1 MLPTTL
7 EALLVI
13 SLFALPGYV
22 FTTLAR
28 RSVAFAWDTTDL
40 RLILTV
46 LSSGAIIQLVIF
58 VLGAIAQA
66 IASQLFGPT
75 AVVAQWLSTDSVAVL
90 RYFRCAALL
99 SAEISLQDR
108 PFCDSL
114 LNNQVPIALWTLV
127 SCIVIPSVAG
137 AAWGQILIWP
147 RLDKQL
153 DKIGLGD
160 IDRTPT
166 AWDHVAQVNTG
177 LWVRVHLKD
186 EKGIVAGQYGPA
198 SFGSLD
204 PKRPDIYLQEAWLTN
219 ADGNI
224 EKRVAN
230 SRGVWI
236 AHDVMSHVHFLEGL
250 DEPYESTDTSPKAA
264 TSKQFWSRIAPRS
277 IKRLSKHAHSR
288 GAGHGQT
295 RDATK
300 DGTEAVSPSADNAS
314 RD

>member
-13 SLFALPGYV
+13 SLFALPDYV

-28 RSVAFAWDTTDL
+28 RSVAYAWDTTDL
-40 RLILTV
+40 RLVLTV
-46 LSSGAIIQLVIF
+46 LSSGAIIQLVVF
-58 VLGAIAQA
+58 VMSAIAQA
-66 IASQLFGPT
+66 TAYQLFGPNAAIT
-75 AVVAQWLSTDSVAVL
+75 QWLSTDSVAVL

-99 SAEISLQDR
+99 SAEVSAQDR
-108 PFCDSL
+108 PFCESL
-114 LNNQVPIALWTLV
+114 LNNQLPIAIWTLMA
-127 SCIVIPSVAG
+127 CIVIPAIAG

-147 RLDKQL
+147 RLGKQL
-153 DKIGLGD
+153 DKIGLGYV
-160 IDRTPT
+160 DRTPT
-166 AWDHVAQVNTG
+166 AWDYVAQENSG

-186 EKGIVAGQYGPA
+186 EKGIIAGQYGPA

-250 DEPYESTDTSPKAA
+250 DEPYESTDTSRKAA
-264 TSKQFWSRIAPRS
+264 PSRQLWSRLAPRS
-277 IKRLSKHAHSR
+277 IKRLSKHSRSR
-288 GAGHGQT
+288 GAGHRQT
-295 RDATK
+295 GDATK
-300 DGTEAVSPSADNAS
+300 DRT
-314 RD
+314 